1 MRRVKRK
8 LGQSTQGSTDVSPAG
23 RNVLNGVRRLIAVAL
38 AVAVAGCGSSSDG
51 NRTPSAPTQ
60 AIPLATTTTAAS
72 KPRLPR
78 PCSQRARVSLA
89 AATNVAPG
97 SVEESKFSPPSGAGG
112 CRLAAGGIEAAV
124 SLDSAPQAYQR
135 MEREAV
141 EYGQEVVQTGK
152 PGLAVPQAVKH
163 LGLNAYW
170 FPIQNRLLTTDGVR
184 LVTII
189 VHADLDPAAKRDLAT
204 RLARSYLGPPR
215 KPPGY

>member
-1 MRRVKRK
+1 
-8 LGQSTQGSTDVSPAG
+8 
-23 RNVLNGVRRLIAVAL
+23 VRGLVAL
-38 AVAVAGCGSSSDG
+38 ALAVGLAGCGSSSDG
-51 NRTPSAPTQ
+51 NRTPSAATQ
-60 AIPLATTTTAAS
+60 AIPSTTTTTAAS

-78 PCSQRARVSLA
+78 PCSRPARAGLA
-89 AATNVAPG
+89 GATNVTPG
-97 SVEESKFSPPSGAGG
+97 SVEESRFSPPSGAGG
-112 CRLAAGGIEAAV
+112 CRLTAGGIEAAV
-124 SLDSAPQAYQR
+124 SLDSAPQPYQR

-152 PGLAVPQAVKH
+152 PGLAVPQTVKH

-170 FPIQNRLLTTDGVR
+170 FPIQSRLSTTDGVR

-204 RLARSYLGPPR
+204 RLARSYLGPLR